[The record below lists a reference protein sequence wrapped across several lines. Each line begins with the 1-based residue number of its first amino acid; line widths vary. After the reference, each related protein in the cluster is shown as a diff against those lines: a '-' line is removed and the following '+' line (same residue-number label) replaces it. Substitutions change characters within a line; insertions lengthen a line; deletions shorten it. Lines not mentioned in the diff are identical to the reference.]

1 MKRTRDMGSTIAL
14 ATTLAILAAAT
25 VAVTASA
32 EAPSVWLCGNEL
44 VVKGTPCT
52 VVSENLEP
60 LFIEDMGV
68 PSRLECPPGS
78 VFTYGTVGP
87 GATDETTVVEFLEK
101 GNACK
106 PAAKAE
112 NLKGEEVANKCGK
125 INEIK
130 FLGLP
135 WKTEIVLEGG
145 VAYDLISSE
154 PGYTSVCETL
164 GIPVTDKCIA
174 HEKGEGETPLV
185 ELINLSETE
194 ANGTLLVSLIFP
206 LLPLSET
213 EWIKCSVGGLN
224 GLIFGENLLSAS
236 LNGAAVSL
244 EVSEE

>member
-1 MKRTRDMGSTIAL
+1 MKKLSMAVMLVSAL
-14 ATTLAILAAAT
+14 AVL
-25 VAVTASA
+25 VSAVSASA

-44 VVKGTPCT
+44 VVKGTPCVT
-52 VVSENLEP
+52 VSENLEP
-60 LFIEDMGV
+60 EFLEDMGV
-68 PSRLECPPGS
+68 PARIECPPGS
-78 VFTYGTVGP
+78 VFSYGTVGP
-87 GATDETTVVEFLEK
+87 GAVDETTKVEFLEEGK
-101 GNACK
+101 VCK

-125 INEIK
+125 VNE
-130 FLGLP
+130 LTVVNLP

-174 HEKGEGETPLV
+174 HEKGEGETPLI
-185 ELINLSETE
+185 ELVNLSETE
-194 ANGTLLVSLIFP
+194 PNGTLLVSAIFP
-206 LLPLSET
+206 LVPLSET
-213 EWIKCSVGGLN
+213 EWAKCSVGGLN
-224 GLIFGENLLSAS
+224 GLVFGENLLSAF